1 MLCHWPWRWAPQSR
15 RQSTRRS
22 RAGPRRVPWHGR
34 SAHSTSTSTST
45 SAPCKPREAA
55 ATATVPWGICP
66 NCRISLPPPPPGGGG
81 DGYPYPNP
89 KPDPKPDQA
98 SWTTSRTCSPSIPRA
113 LWLWSPTRATHRT
126 ATPNLRARPATP
138 LRPHCS
144 PTAAPLQ
151 PGCPQ
156 PHASCNQAST
166 LPATPH
172 AACTPCQVRHL
183 QRVQHAVGQGA
194 GRDDQEPR
202 GPPRRAARL
211 GRPARDRVR
220 GAPDL
225 DATPRDATPAAGC
238 AL

>member
-1 MLCHWPWRWAPQSR
+1 MLTQYPKGLVAVVSDSCDASHCNPQPAS
-15 RQSTRRS
+15 
-22 RAGPRRVPWHGR
+22 
-34 SAHSTSTSTST
+34 
-45 SAPCKPREAA
+45 
-55 ATATVPWGICP
+55 
-66 NCRISLPPPPPGGGG
+66 PP
-81 DGYPYPNP
+81 
-89 KPDPKPDQA
+89 
-98 SWTTSRTCSPSIPRA
+98 CSPTAAP
-113 LWLWSPTRATHRT
+113 LQPHCSPTA
-126 ATPNLRARPATP
+126 AP
-138 LRPHCS
+138 LRPHCSPTAAPLQPHCSPTAAPLQPHCS

-166 LPATPH
+166 PPATPH

-225 DATPRDATPAAGC
+225 DATPRDATPAAGW